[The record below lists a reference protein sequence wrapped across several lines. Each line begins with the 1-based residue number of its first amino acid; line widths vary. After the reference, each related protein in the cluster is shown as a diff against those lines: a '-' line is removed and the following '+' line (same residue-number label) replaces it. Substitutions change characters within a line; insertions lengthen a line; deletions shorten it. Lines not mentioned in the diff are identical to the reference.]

1 MPGKFYPVSLKHLLQ
16 LIFDEFVSKK
26 SIFGIPEELFFDP
39 ERNYHLKTELFNH
52 ELHTPVGVAAGPHT
66 QMAQNIIGSWLMGA
80 RYIELKTIQ
89 TLDDLEVSKPCI
101 DMQDE
106 GYNCEWSQELNIRE
120 SFNEYLNAW
129 IIIHILNH
137 RFGRGTETGT
147 IFNMSLGYNMEGIL
161 KENVQWFLKK
171 MTGCHDELISK
182 IAEIQEI
189 YPLVKEIVIP
199 SIISD
204 NITLS
209 TMHGC
214 PANEIEEIA
223 GYFLEEKN
231 LHTFVK
237 LNPTLLGPVI
247 LREILTDK
255 LNFKTNVPD
264 NAFVHD
270 LKYPDA
276 IKIIKS
282 LQKKAKRKNLRFG
295 LKLTNTLESV
305 NNKGIFKPDVEMMY
319 MSGRSLH
326 PISVNLAKK
335 LRKDFKTELLLS
347 FSAGADAF
355 NIASLIACGF
365 KTVTTCSD
373 ILKPGGYMRLNQYFE
388 NLKIAFLAIGAANID
403 EFILKSSGN
412 KLLNE
417 AAFNNLNSYAGEV
430 LVSDYYKRKYIRIPD
445 TKTDRELGYFDCISA
460 PCRDTCSTNQDV
472 PDYLYFTSTGQ
483 SHRAFEVILKTNP
496 FPSVTGM
503 ICDHLCQGKC
513 TRINY
518 DDPLRI
524 REVKRFISEQNEPE
538 LKPAVKI
545 GIKVAIIGAG
555 PTGLSCAY
563 YLSLAGFAV
572 DVFEVKSKAGGMVQ
586 YAIPGFRLTDNAID
600 KDLKRIKD
608 AGVNIHYNS
617 KIDKVKFG
625 ILKKEYH
632 YIYIA
637 AGAQLSAR
645 LDVSGSDAN
654 GVIEPL
660 NFLFDVKQGN
670 KTGIGNNVVIIGGG
684 NTAMDAARTAYR
696 LVGNDGRVT
705 VVYRR
710 TKNEMPADNGE
721 IKAVLDEGMEIL
733 ELAAPE
739 RIIHENGRVKGL
751 ICSKMELKGVD
762 NRGRS
767 LPVKVKDS
775 EFEILCDTIIPAI
788 GQNRDIDFAE
798 DEQTVADKITYTTR
812 NANVFIGGDALRSA
826 STAINAIGD
835 GRKVAEQ
842 MIRQSVPGFISSKHI
857 NGKSH
862 SKKELIIKRSQR
874 QFSKEPIELPLNDR
888 KNFKLVNEP
897 SDRETIVEEAGRC
910 LYCDEICNICTTVCP
925 NFANY
930 SYEVDPVRYVMQT
943 AQILDNGTIEIHD
956 DKVFEVK
963 QIYQILNIANFCN
976 KCGNCNTFCPS
987 KSAPYIEKPRF
998 YLTISSFNS
1007 VNEGY
1012 FMSRLK
1018 DRKNLIFK
1026 KDGSIA
1032 TLTELPDEY
1041 IYETDYVFGR
1051 FSKNEFKLL
1060 EVKFK
1065 TPCVKEIHFDH
1076 AADMSI
1082 LLKGADNL
1090 VFE

>member
-1 MPGKFYPVSLKHLLQ
+1 
-16 LIFDEFVSKK
+16 
-26 SIFGIPEELFFDP
+26 
-39 ERNYHLKTELFNH
+39 
-52 ELHTPVGVAAGPHT
+52 
-66 QMAQNIIGSWLMGA
+66 
-80 RYIELKTIQ
+80 
-89 TLDDLEVSKPCI
+89 
-101 DMQDE
+101 
-106 GYNCEWSQELNIRE
+106 
-120 SFNEYLNAW
+120 
-129 IIIHILNH
+129 
-137 RFGRGTETGT
+137 
-147 IFNMSLGYNMEGIL
+147 
-161 KENVQWFLKK
+161 
-171 MTGCHDELISK
+171 
-182 IAEIQEI
+182 
-189 YPLVKEIVIP
+189 
-199 SIISD
+199 
-204 NITLS
+204 
-209 TMHGC
+209 
-214 PANEIEEIA
+214 
-223 GYFLEEKN
+223 
-231 LHTFVK
+231 
-237 LNPTLLGPVI
+237 
-247 LREILTDK
+247 
-255 LNFKTNVPD
+255 
-264 NAFVHD
+264 
-270 LKYPDA
+270 
-276 IKIIKS
+276 
-282 LQKKAKRKNLRFG
+282 
-295 LKLTNTLESV
+295 
-305 NNKGIFKPDVEMMY
+305 
-319 MSGRSLH
+319 
-326 PISVNLAKK
+326 
-335 LRKDFKTELLLS
+335 
-347 FSAGADAF
+347 
-355 NIASLIACGF
+355 
-365 KTVTTCSD
+365 
-373 ILKPGGYMRLNQYFE
+373 MRLNQYFE
-388 NLKIAFLAIGAANID
+388 NLKKAFLSIGSANVN
-403 EFILKSSGN
+403 EFIIKSSGN
-412 KLLNE
+412 KSLKE
-417 AAFNNLNSYAGEV
+417 AAFYNLNSYAGEV
-430 LVSDYYKRKYIRIPD
+430 LVSEYYKRKYIRIPD
-445 TKTDRELGYFDCISA
+445 IKTNRELGYFDCISA
-460 PCRDTCSTNQDV
+460 PCRDTCSTNQDI

-503 ICDHLCQGKC
+503 ICDHLCQEKC

-538 LKPAVKI
+538 LKPAAKI
-545 GIKVAIIGAG
+545 GIKAAIIGAG
-555 PTGLSCAY
+555 PSGLSCAY

-617 KIDKVKFG
+617 KIDNEKFG
-625 ILKKEYH
+625 SLKKEYD

-645 LDVSGSDAN
+645 LDVSGSDAK

-721 IKAVLDEGMEIL
+721 IKAVLNEGMEII

-739 RIIHENGRVKGL
+739 RILHENGSVKAL

-767 LPVKVKDS
+767 LPVKIKDS

-788 GQNRDIDFAE
+788 GQNRDIDFAK
-798 DEQTVADKITYTTR
+798 DELTVADKITYTTGK
-812 NANVFIGGDALRSA
+812 ANVFIGGDALRGA

-842 MIRQSVPGFISSKHI
+842 MIRQSVPGFIFNKNINSKNHP
-857 NGKSH
+857 
-862 SKKELIIKRSQR
+862 KKELIIKRSQR
-874 QFSKEPIELPLNDR
+874 QYSQEPIELPLNDR
-888 KNFKLVNEP
+888 KNFKLVSEP

-930 SYEVDPVRYVMQT
+930 SYEVDPVRYVLQT
-943 AQILDNGTIEIHD
+943 AQIRDNGTIEIQD

-987 KSAPYIEKPRF
+987 GSAPYIEKPRF

-1007 VNEGY
+1007 AEEGY
-1012 FMSRLK
+1012 FMARLK
-1018 DRKNLIFK
+1018 GRKNLTFK
-1026 KDGSIA
+1026 KDGSIT

-1041 IYETDYVFGR
+1041 LYETDYVFVR

-1065 TPCVKEIHFDH
+1065 TPCVKKIHFNH
-1076 AADMSI
+1076 AAEMSI
-1082 LLKGADNL
+1082 LIKGADNL
-1090 VFE
+1090 VFG